1 MLPSP
6 GAETTPVF
14 FSTQYSHSCPPVK
27 GRSSLPSPLYIFS
40 PGFLITGGL
49 PNTKVVELMVP
60 SLDRRCILPELPGP
74 VSDTAR
80 WARRC
85 AGEATVTLL
94 GAGTTSRAVTG
105 EL

>member
-14 FSTQYSHSCPPVK
+14 FSIQYSYSCPPVR
-27 GRSSLPSPLYIFS
+27 GRSSLPSPLYISS

-74 VSDTAR
+74 RVGHGQV
-80 WARRC
+80 
-85 AGEATVTLL
+85 GEVVCGGLELL
-94 GAGTTSRAVTG
+94 PG
-105 EL
+105 L